1 MWKKLQDNPPFYLQ
15 FSKSDGYEILV
26 TDYIT
31 LYLVYLSENEFLS
44 ILKKSNPALEMV
56 NDELIEKGNSLLLNI
71 ENLKSLSINKEESN
85 LNVSMSKSYVYPFKF
100 IITLKEVTKEIFF
113 QKVTQPLLKTIK
125 ELQSIEL
132 ELRQA
137 IKEKD
142 AEIEKYKEEGNKIRK
157 HWRTMPFN
165 EEEHLKKHQAYQGNF
180 VLPQEFPS
188 SLLEEKKEITNGSK
202 VKHEA
207 KVEDDHIKQE
217 PMTPSLEE
225 PKISSPA
232 SPKTEIKQEIKSE
245 TQLSSIS
252 QTRKRKKNL
261 NL

>member
-1 MWKKLQDNPPFYLQ
+1 MWKKLQDNPPFYLK
-15 FSKSDGYEILV
+15 FSQSDGYEILV

-44 ILKKSNPALEMV
+44 VLKKSNPALEMV
-56 NDELIEKGNSLLLNI
+56 NEELIDKGTNLLSNM
-71 ENLKSLSINKEESN
+71 ENLKSLSIYKEDSN
-85 LNVSMSKSYVYPFKF
+85 LNVSMSKSYVYPFKLL
-100 IITLKEVTKEIFF
+100 ITLKEVTKEIFF

-165 EEEHLKKHQAYQGNF
+165 EEEHLKKHEAYQSNF
-180 VLPQEFPS
+180 ILPQDFPS
-188 SLLEEKKEITNGSK
+188 SLLEQKKEITNGSI
-202 VKHEA
+202 VKHEEN
-207 KVEDDHIKQE
+207 VDHDHIKHE

-225 PKISSPA
+225 PNISHV
-232 SPKTEIKQEIKSE
+232 SPKIEIKHEIKSE
-245 TQLSSIS
+245 TQLSSVT
-252 QTRKRKKNL
+252 QTRKRKKKL